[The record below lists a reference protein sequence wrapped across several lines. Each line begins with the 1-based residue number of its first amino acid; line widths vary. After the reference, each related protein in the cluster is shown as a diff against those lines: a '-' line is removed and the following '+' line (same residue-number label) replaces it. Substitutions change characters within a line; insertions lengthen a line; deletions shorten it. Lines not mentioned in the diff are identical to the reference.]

1 MVPEGLNS
9 NLNLNEGAPPRVRP
23 AMGEWG
29 PADVPATRTKRRQ
42 RWYAIAAITVAL
54 LVVVAYGFYMW
65 TLLR

>member
-1 MVPEGLNS
+1 MPEGLNS

-29 PADVPATRTKRRQ
+29 PTEVPNTRTKKRH
-42 RWYAIAAITVAL
+42 RWFAIAG
-54 LVVVAYGFYMW
+54 LVVVLAVVVTYGYYMW